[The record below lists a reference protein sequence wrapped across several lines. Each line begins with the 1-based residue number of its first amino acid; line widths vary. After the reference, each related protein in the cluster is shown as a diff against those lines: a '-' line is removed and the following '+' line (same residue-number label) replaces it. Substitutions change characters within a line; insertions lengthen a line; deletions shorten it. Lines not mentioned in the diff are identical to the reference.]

1 MDFNAP
7 NSSVAGKREWLLA
20 RAANCCSF
28 LPQAHQEPILLFNNA
43 FT

>member
-20 RAANCCSF
+20 RAAF
-28 LPQAHQEPILLFNNA
+28 LPQAHQEPFLLFNNA